1 MSVDPDRNSPD
12 GERKPKMGTP
22 ARSFWG
28 KWGLCLSLFLATTL
42 NYLDRQTLSI
52 LAPTLQDEMH
62 FDNEALGWLFSVFY
76 YAYTFA
82 QFAVGFLLDRSHLRW
97 AFALAVL
104 AWSTVSAL
112 TGLVDGFLGLLV
124 CRLLLGVTESPNWP
138 AALRVVS
145 RALPPEERALGNG
158 IFTSG
163 TSVGA
168 LIAPG
173 LILGLAAL
181 YGWRWA
187 FVIVGALGGAWLAG
201 WLAFTSRPELSDVW
215 TDSPAHEDDMPGRR
229 TAAIA
234 ALLRTPQ
241 FWTVWVVAVL
251 INPCL
256 YFNLNWLPTYL
267 KQERGL
273 ASSAELGWVLTA
285 IFIGLDVGYL
295 TCGAAALGL
304 TKAGWPVR
312 GARRVVFIAATALV
326 GLSAVIPSLGSTTA
340 VVAVLVVINFGI
352 GLWIASY
359 LTMAQEVSRAQVST
373 TAGLLGGS
381 GSLVGALAM
390 WAVGK
395 VTQQTG
401 SFALPMAAVA
411 VAAVVA
417 AVAGW
422 SVRPESSAE
431 PVA

>member
-1 MSVDPDRNSPD
+1 
-12 GERKPKMGTP
+12 MGT
-22 ARSFWG
+22 AVRSFWG
-28 KWGLCLSLFLATTL
+28 KWGLCLLLFLATTL

-52 LAPTLQDEMH
+52 LAPTLQDEMR

-82 QFAVGFLLDRSHLRW
+82 HFAVGLLLDRSHLRW

-112 TGLVDGFLGLLV
+112 TGLVEGFVGLLA

-173 LILGLAAL
+173 LILGLAAATS
-181 YGWRWA
+181 WRWA
-187 FVIVGALGGAWLAG
+187 FVIVGALGLVWLAG
-201 WLAFTSRPELSDVW
+201 WLAFTRRPELADVW
-215 TDSPAHEDDMPGRR
+215 ADPATGRD
-229 TAAIA
+229 TALGRPLA
-234 ALLRTPQ
+234 AVADLVRSRQ

-273 ASSAELGWVLTA
+273 TASREVGWVLTA
-285 IFIGLDVGYL
+285 IFIGLDLGYL
-295 TCGAAALGL
+295 TCGAAVLGL

-312 GARRVVFIAATALV
+312 GARRVV
-326 GLSAVIPSLGSTTA
+326 
-340 VVAVLVVINFGI
+340 
-352 GLWIASY
+352 
-359 LTMAQEVSRAQVST
+359 
-373 TAGLLGGS
+373 
-381 GSLVGALAM
+381 
-390 WAVGK
+390 
-395 VTQQTG
+395 
-401 SFALPMAAVA
+401 
-411 VAAVVA
+411 
-417 AVAGW
+417 
-422 SVRPESSAE
+422 
-431 PVA
+431 

>member
-1 MSVDPDRNSPD
+1 
-12 GERKPKMGTP
+12 MGTA

-28 KWGLCLSLFLATTL
+28 KWGLCLLLFLATTL

-62 FDNEALGWLFSVFY
+62 FDNEALGWLFSGFY
-76 YAYTFA
+76 YTYTFA
-82 QFAVGFLLDRSHLRW
+82 HFAVGLLLDRSHLRW

-104 AWSTVSAL
+104 AWSTVSAM
-112 TGLVDGFLGLLV
+112 TGLAGGFLGLLA

-138 AALRVVS
+138 AALRIIS

-173 LILGLAAL
+173 LILGLAGF

-187 FVIVGALGGAWLAG
+187 FVIVGMMGLVWLAG
-201 WLAFTSRPELSDVW
+201 WLAFTGRAELSDVW
-215 TDSPAHEDDMPGRR
+215 TDPAAGRDDANRR
-229 TAAIA
+229 PLAAVA
-234 ALLRTPQ
+234 GLLRTRR

-273 ASSAELGWVLTA
+273 TTTQELGWVLTA
-285 IFIGLDVGYL
+285 IFIGLDLGYL
-295 TCGAAALGL
+295 TCGAAVLGL
-304 TKAGWPVR
+304 TKTGWPVR
-312 GARRVVFIAATALV
+312 GARRAVFLAATALV
-326 GLSAVIPSLGSTTA
+326 ALSAVVSFLASTTE
-340 VVAVLVVINFGI
+340 VVTALVLINFGM

-359 LTMAQEVSRAQVST
+359 LTMAQEVSRTQVST
-373 TAGLLGGS
+373 AAGLLGGS

-395 VTQQTG
+395 VTQQTA
-401 SFALPMAAVA
+401 SFSLPMAAVA
-411 VAAVVA
+411 AAAVIA

-422 SVRPESSAE
+422 FVSPENSAE
-431 PVA
+431 PAA

>member
-1 MSVDPDRNSPD
+1 
-12 GERKPKMGTP
+12 MGTP

-28 KWGLCLSLFLATTL
+28 KWGLCLFLFLATTL

-52 LAPTLQDEMH
+52 LAPTLQNEMH

-76 YAYTFA
+76 YSYTFA
-82 QFAVGFLLDRSHLRW
+82 HFAVGFLLDRSHLRW

-112 TGLVDGFLGLLV
+112 TGLVEGFVGLLV

-138 AALRVVS
+138 AALRIIS
-145 RALPPEERALGNG
+145 RALPPDERALGNG
-158 IFTSG
+158 LFTSG

-173 LILGLAAL
+173 LILGLAAI

-187 FVIVGALGGAWLAG
+187 FVIVGAMGVVWLAG
-201 WLAFTSRPELSDVW
+201 WLAFTSRAELSDVW
-215 TDSPAHEDDMPGRR
+215 TDSAARREDTTIRPLAAVADLVR
-229 TAAIA
+229 T
-234 ALLRTPQ
+234 RQ

-251 INPCL
+251 INPSL

-267 KQERGL
+267 KQERGMT
-273 ASSAELGWVLTA
+273 SDTELGWVLTA
-285 IFIGLDVGYL
+285 IFIGLDLGYL
-295 TCGAAALGL
+295 TCGAAILGM

-312 GARRVVFIAATALV
+312 GARRVVFLAATVLV
-326 GLSAVIPSLGSTTA
+326 GLSAVVSSLASTIA
-340 VVAVLVVINFGI
+340 VVTVLVVINFGM

-373 TAGLLGGS
+373 AAGLLGGS
-381 GSLVGALAM
+381 GSLVGAVAM

-395 VTQQTG
+395 VTQQTAT
-401 SFALPMAAVA
+401 FALPMAAVA

-417 AVAGW
+417 AAAGW
-422 SVRPESSAE
+422 AVQPEEPAR

>member
-1 MSVDPDRNSPD
+1 MR
-12 GERKPKMGTP
+12 T
-22 ARSFWG
+22 FWG
-28 KWGLCLSLFLATTL
+28 KWGLCLLLFLATTL

-52 LAPTLQDEMH
+52 LAPTLQDEMR

-82 QFAVGFLLDRSHLRW
+82 HFAVGLLLDRSHLRW

-104 AWSTVSAL
+104 AWSTVSAV
-112 TGLVDGFLGLLV
+112 TGLLEGFVGLLI

-138 AALRVVS
+138 AALRIIS

-158 IFTSG
+158 LFTSG

-187 FVIVGALGGAWLAG
+187 FVIVAAMGLVWLAG
-201 WLAFTSRPELSDVW
+201 WLAFTRRAEFSDVW
-215 TDSPAHEDDMPGRR
+215 SDPAARRDDSPRR
-229 TAAIA
+229 PLAAVVD
-234 ALLRTPQ
+234 LVRSRQ

-251 INPCL
+251 INPSL

-273 ASSAELGWVLTA
+273 TTGAEQAWVLTA
-285 IFIGLDVGYL
+285 VFIGLDLGYL
-295 TCGAAALGL
+295 ICGATVLGL
-304 TKAGWPVR
+304 TKSGWPMR
-312 GARRVVFIAATALV
+312 RARRLVFLAATLLV
-326 GLSAVIPSLGSTTA
+326 GLSAFVSSLASMTA
-340 VVAVLVVINFGI
+340 VVIVLVVINFGM

-359 LTMAQEVSRAQVST
+359 LTMAQEVSLTHVST
-373 TAGLLGGS
+373 AAGLLGGS

-395 VTQQTG
+395 VTQQTS

-411 VAAVVA
+411 VAAVIA
-417 AVAGW
+417 AITGW
-422 SVRPESSAE
+422 FVRPENPAGQPRE
-431 PVA
+431 RRIEDGGENQ